1 MIYTLTL
8 NPSIDYFVT
17 MDQFEMGK
25 TNRTTSERMLPGGKG
40 INVSIVLSHL
50 GMESTALG
58 FTAGFTGDQIE
69 KELEKEQIITEM
81 IHVKEGFSRIN
92 VKLLDHDGT
101 EINGQGPKVDTEAL
115 KALYDRIQSLRE
127 GDYLVLAGSIPS
139 GLPKTIYE
147 KLMESMSGKGVRV
160 IVDASGDL
168 LLNALKYHPFLIK
181 PNHHELSAIFDEDI
195 SQPEQV
201 FPYAEKLQT
210 MGAENVVVSLSS
222 KGAVLLSENGDRVHL
237 PAVGGSPVNA
247 VGAGDSMVAG
257 FIYGYETTKDAVEA
271 FRFACAAGSASAC
284 HEDLADREQ
293 ILDVYR
299 ELEKL

>member
-17 MDQFEMGK
+17 MDSFEIGK

-58 FTAGFTGDQIE
+58 FTAGFTGEQIE
-69 KELEKEQIITEM
+69 KELTKENIISKM
-81 IHVKEGFSRIN
+81 ILVQEGISRIN

-101 EINGQGPKVDTEAL
+101 EINGMGPKIDSEAL
-115 KALYDRIQSLRE
+115 ETLNTMIDGLTSE
-127 GDYLVLAGSIPS
+127 DYLVLAGSIPS

-147 KLMESMSGKGVRV
+147 DLMKRVCDKGTRV

-168 LLNALKYHPFLIK
+168 LKNTLKYHPFLIK
-181 PNHHELSAIFDEDI
+181 PNHHELSGLFDEKI
-195 SQPEQV
+195 TQPEQV
-201 FPYAEKLQT
+201 FPYAKKLQE
-210 MGAENVVVSLSS
+210 MGAGNVVVSLSS
-222 KGAVLLSENGDRVHL
+222 KGAVLLSESGETMTL
-237 PAVGGSPVNA
+237 PAVGGAPVNA

-257 FIYGYETTKDAVEA
+257 FIYGYETTKDAKEA
-271 FRFACAAGSASAC
+271 FRYACACGSASAC
-284 HEDLADREQ
+284 HEDLATKKQ
-293 ILDVYR
+293 IMDVYR
-299 ELEKL
+299 ELEQL